1 MSNTSI
7 NCPNCRQRIV
17 ADVDQ
22 LFDVDP
28 DPTAK
33 QKLLSGAFN
42 IIQCPHCGFNGNLAT
57 PIVYHDHEKELL
69 LTYVPAEINLPR
81 DEQERVIG
89 TIINQVVSQLPQEQ
103 RKGYLLQPQSF
114 LTMQSMVERIL
125 EADGITHEMIEA
137 QQQRLNLLQR
147 LLDVSDDSLA
157 DVAEQED
164 DLLDAEFFL
173 LLNSLLEA
181 SMLGNDQESAQG
193 LGDLQQKLMPI
204 TTFGKQ
210 VQEQTKEV
218 EAAVESLREAGEE
231 LTREKLLD
239 LVITAPNETRLN
251 ALVSLARPGMDYE
264 FFSMLSDRIDRARGD
279 GRTRLIEL
287 REQLLE
293 MTQAVDQQ
301 MEARANQAQQLLNS
315 LLQAEN
321 IEEAMLQSLP
331 AIDEF
336 FIHELDAVLEMARK
350 EGDLE
355 KSAKL
360 KGMQDILEQASA
372 APPGVELIQNLVDA
386 PDDEERRKL
395 IVANQDE
402 ITPEFLETLS
412 NIVAQ
417 VDASDDQ
424 ELAARVKD
432 VYKLVLRFSMEANL
446 TK

>member
-1 MSNTSI
+1 MPNTSI

-69 LTYVPAEINLPR
+69 LTFVPAEVNLPR

-89 TIINQVVSQLPQEQ
+89 TIINKVVSQLPQEQ

-125 EADGITHEMIEA
+125 EADGITHEMIEG

-287 REQLLE
+287 REHLLE

-360 KGMQDILEQASA
+360 KRMQDILEQASA

-424 ELAARVKD
+424 GLAARVKD

>member
-1 MSNTSI
+1 MPNTSI

-22 LFDVDP
+22 LFDVEP

-69 LTYVPAEINLPR
+69 LTYVPAEVNLPR

-181 SMLGNDQESAQG
+181 SMLGNDQESAQR

-204 TTFGKQ
+204 TTFGQQ

-287 REQLLE
+287 REHLLE

-360 KGMQDILEQASA
+360 KRMQDILEQASA

-424 ELAARVKD
+424 GLAARVKD

>member
-1 MSNTSI
+1 MPNTSI

-69 LTYVPAEINLPR
+69 LTYVPAEVNLPR

-114 LTMQSMVERIL
+114 LNMQSMVERIL

-181 SMLGNDQESAQG
+181 SMLGNDQESAQR

-204 TTFGKQ
+204 TTFGQQ

-264 FFSMLSDRIDRARGD
+264 FFSMLSERIDRARGD

-287 REQLLE
+287 REHLLE

-360 KGMQDILEQASA
+360 KRMQDILEQASA

-424 ELAARVKD
+424 GLAARVKD

>member
-1 MSNTSI
+1 MPNTSI

-69 LTYVPAEINLPR
+69 LTYVPAEVNLPR

-147 LLDVSDDSLA
+147 LLSVSDDLLA

-173 LLNSLLEA
+173 LMNRLMES
-181 SMLGNDQESAQG
+181 SMLSNDQESAQR

-204 TTFGKQ
+204 TTFGQQ

-218 EAAVESLREAGEE
+218 DAAVESLREAGEE

-264 FFSMLSDRIDRARGD
+264 FFSMLSERIDRARGD

>member
-1 MSNTSI
+1 MPNTSI

-22 LFDVDP
+22 LFDVEP

-69 LTYVPAEINLPR
+69 LTYVPAEVNLPR

-114 LTMQSMVERIL
+114 LNMQSMVERIL

-181 SMLGNDQESAQG
+181 SMLGNDQESAQR

-204 TTFGKQ
+204 TTFGQQ

-287 REQLLE
+287 REHLLE

-360 KGMQDILEQASA
+360 KRMQDILEQASA

-424 ELAARVKD
+424 GLAARVKD

>member
-1 MSNTSI
+1 MPNTSI

-22 LFDVDP
+22 LFDVEP

-69 LTYVPAEINLPR
+69 LTYVPAEVNLPR

-114 LTMQSMVERIL
+114 LNMQSMVERIL

-181 SMLGNDQESAQG
+181 SMLGNDQESAQR

-204 TTFGKQ
+204 TTFGQQ

-264 FFSMLSDRIDRARGD
+264 FFSMLSARIDRARGD

-287 REQLLE
+287 REHLLE

-336 FIHELDAVLEMARK
+336 FIHELDAALETARK

-360 KGMQDILEQASA
+360 KGMQDI
-372 APPGVELIQNLVDA
+372 
-386 PDDEERRKL
+386 
-395 IVANQDE
+395 
-402 ITPEFLETLS
+402 
-412 NIVAQ
+412 
-417 VDASDDQ
+417 
-424 ELAARVKD
+424 
-432 VYKLVLRFSMEANL
+432 
-446 TK
+446 

>member
-1 MSNTSI
+1 MPNTSI

-22 LFDVDP
+22 LFDVEP

-69 LTYVPAEINLPR
+69 LTYVPAEVNLPR

-114 LTMQSMVERIL
+114 LNMQSMVERIL

-181 SMLGNDQESAQG
+181 SMLGNDQESAQR

-204 TTFGKQ
+204 TTFGQQ

-287 REQLLE
+287 REHLLE

-360 KGMQDILEQASA
+360 KRMQDILEQASA

>member
-1 MSNTSI
+1 MPNTSI

-22 LFDVDP
+22 LFDVEP

-69 LTYVPAEINLPR
+69 LTYVPAEVNLPR

-114 LTMQSMVERIL
+114 LNMQSMVERIL

-181 SMLGNDQESAQG
+181 SMLGNDQESAQR

-204 TTFGKQ
+204 TTFGQQ

-287 REQLLE
+287 
-293 MTQAVDQQ
+293 
-301 MEARANQAQQLLNS
+301 
-315 LLQAEN
+315 
-321 IEEAMLQSLP
+321 
-331 AIDEF
+331 
-336 FIHELDAVLEMARK
+336 
-350 EGDLE
+350 
-355 KSAKL
+355 
-360 KGMQDILEQASA
+360 
-372 APPGVELIQNLVDA
+372 
-386 PDDEERRKL
+386 
-395 IVANQDE
+395 
-402 ITPEFLETLS
+402 
-412 NIVAQ
+412 
-417 VDASDDQ
+417 
-424 ELAARVKD
+424 
-432 VYKLVLRFSMEANL
+432 
-446 TK
+446 

>member
-1 MSNTSI
+1 MPNTSI

-69 LTYVPAEINLPR
+69 LTYVPAEVNLPR

-181 SMLGNDQESAQG
+181 SMLGNDQESAQR

-204 TTFGKQ
+204 TTFGQQ

-287 REQLLE
+287 REHLLE

-301 MEARANQAQQLLNS
+301 MEARANQAQLLLNS

-360 KGMQDILEQASA
+360 KRMQDILEQASA

>member
-1 MSNTSI
+1 MPNTSI

-69 LTYVPAEINLPR
+69 LTYVPAEVNLPR

-114 LTMQSMVERIL
+114 LNMQSMVERIL

-181 SMLGNDQESAQG
+181 SMLGNDQESAQR

-204 TTFGKQ
+204 TTFGQQ

-287 REQLLE
+287 REHLLE

-360 KGMQDILEQASA
+360 KRMQDILEQASS

>member
-1 MSNTSI
+1 MPNTSI

-22 LFDVDP
+22 LFDVGT

-57 PIVYHDHEKELL
+57 PIVYHDHDKELL
-69 LTYVPAEINLPR
+69 LTYVPAEVNLPR
-81 DEQERVIG
+81 DEQERAIG
-89 TIINQVVSQLPQEQ
+89 TIINQVVSQLPQDQ

-125 EADGITHEMIEA
+125 EADGITQDMIEA

-147 LLDVSDDSLA
+147 LLSVSDDSLSDA
-157 DVAEQED
+157 AEQED
-164 DLLDAEFFL
+164 ELLDAEFFL
-173 LLNSLLEA
+173 LLNRLIES
-181 SMLGNDQESAQG
+181 SMLGNDQESAQR
-193 LGDLQQKLMPI
+193 LGDLQQKLMPV
-204 TTFGKQ
+204 TTFGQQ

-218 EAAVESLREAGEE
+218 EAAVESLREVGDE

-264 FFSMLSDRIDRARGD
+264 FFSMLSERIDRARGD
-279 GRTRLIEL
+279 GRKRLIEL
-287 REQLLE
+287 REKLLE
-293 MTQAVDQQ
+293 MTQAFDQQ

-315 LLQAEN
+315 ILQAEN
-321 IEEAMLQSLP
+321 VEEAMLQSLP

-336 FIHELDAVLEMARK
+336 FVHELDAALEATRK

-360 KGMQDILEQASA
+360 NKMQEILEQASA
-372 APPGVELIQNLVDA
+372 APPTVELIQSLVDA
-386 PDDEERRKL
+386 PTDDERRN
-395 IVANQDE
+395 IIIANQDE

-424 ELAARVKD
+424 ELAARVKE
-432 VYKLVLRFSMEANL
+432 VYKLVLRFSMEASLN
-446 TK
+446 K

>member
-1 MSNTSI
+1 MPNTSI

-69 LTYVPAEINLPR
+69 LTYVPAEVNLPR

-157 DVAEQED
+157 DVAEQEN

-181 SMLGNDQESAQG
+181 SMLGNDQESAQR

-204 TTFGKQ
+204 TTFGQQ

-264 FFSMLSDRIDRARGD
+264 FFSMLSERIDRARGD

-287 REQLLE
+287 REHLLE

-360 KGMQDILEQASA
+360 KRMQDILEQASS